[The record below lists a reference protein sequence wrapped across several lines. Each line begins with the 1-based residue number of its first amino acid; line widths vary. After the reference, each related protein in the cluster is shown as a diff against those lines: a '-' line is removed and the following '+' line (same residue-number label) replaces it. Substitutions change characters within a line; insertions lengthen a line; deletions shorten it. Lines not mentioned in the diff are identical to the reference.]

1 MLVYSNDSLE
11 KFQKDIYGRLIRI
24 HWDEHI
30 VQLPNQ
36 FNTGTRDAY
45 CNNEATIDVGDS
57 RSTIIER
64 IIGSCYTT
72 GGELAVINNQ
82 AGDPSAYAEY
92 QAFRAVAK
100 ALADEYIATRN

>member
-45 CNNEATIDVGDS
+45 CANEATIDVGDT
-57 RSTIIER
+57 RSVIIER

-72 GGELAVINNQ
+72 GAELAAINNQ
-82 AGDPSAYAEY
+82 VADPSEYATY
-92 QAFRAVAK
+92 QALRVTAK
-100 ALADEYIATRN
+100 SLADEYLGLIG

>member
-57 RSTIIER
+57 RSVIIER

-72 GGELAVINNQ
+72 GGELAAINNQ
-82 AGDPSAYAEY
+82 LVNPDAYAVY
-92 QAFRAVAK
+92 QALRATAK
-100 ALADEYIATRN
+100 SLADEYLGLIG